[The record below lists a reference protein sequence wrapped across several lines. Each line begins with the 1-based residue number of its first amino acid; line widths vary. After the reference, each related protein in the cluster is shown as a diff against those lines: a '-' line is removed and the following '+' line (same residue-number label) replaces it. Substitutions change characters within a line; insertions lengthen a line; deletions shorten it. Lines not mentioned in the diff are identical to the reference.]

1 MPCTPFLPLVPCP
14 PRLPREPLFPFLPGG
29 PGTQTFSNG
38 WPSAAGLSL
47 LNCLVISLRTS
58 SMLRDLLLTEI
69 KLRRTLVLVD
79 FSESRK
85 TKTNNRKFQ
94 TKLCYSRL
102 PVDLSNSF

>member
-1 MPCTPFLPLVPCP
+1 MPCTPFLPLVPCT

-47 LNCLVISLRTS
+47 LNCLVISLGTS
-58 SMLRDLLLTEI
+58 SMLRDLLLTKI
-69 KLRRTLVLVD
+69 KLRRTLVFAD

-85 TKTNNRKFQ
+85 KNKNRKF
-94 TKLCYSRL
+94 K
-102 PVDLSNSF
+102 